1 MKFTRRS
8 KPHINHEFDL
18 DLAPLLSVMVKLVP
32 VLLISSAFVQISIV
46 ETDLPQAVKDAIQQP
61 QDNLK
66 PQSLQIKMNSISGFE
81 ITLQKDGNTKSFS
94 VPNNNNQWDFKALHE
109 TLVQMKKEI
118 PQVFRLDLKP
128 EGNVKY
134 QDIVKV
140 MDQARR
146 AQQKNLEFEFK
157 DKEGKSKSTEF
168 MFPDVVLANIM
179 EG

>member
-1 MKFTRRS
+1 MKFSRRS
-8 KPHINHEFDL
+8 RPHINHEFDL

-46 ETDLPQAVKDAIQQP
+46 ETDLPQAVKEALQQP
-61 QDNLK
+61 IDNNK
-66 PQSLQIKMNSISGFE
+66 PQSLEVKMNVNNGFE
-81 ITLQKDGNTKSFS
+81 VTLQKDGQTKSFS
-94 VPNNNNQWDFKALHE
+94 VPRINDQWDYKALHE

-118 PQVFRLDLKP
+118 PQIFRLDLKP
-128 EGNVKY
+128 EGDIKY

-146 AQQKNLEFEFK
+146 AQQKNVEFEFK
-157 DKEGKSKSTEF
+157 DKEGKSKTTEF
-168 MFPDVVLANIM
+168 MFPDVVFANIM